1 MSVFNNSNYI
11 SNFEIKQCK
20 FKVLVKSNS
29 QSNIH
34 VNSYFQCPLADI
46 GKISVGKKIQIL
58 SHGFRNCNQLSEKP
72 VLNGDCVESHSYK
85 EKACF
90 VTINRIYK

>member
-1 MSVFNNSNYI
+1 MSVFNNCTCI
-11 SNFEIKQCK
+11 SNFEIKQYK
-20 FKVLVKSNS
+20 FKILFKSNS
-29 QSNIH
+29 LSNIYI
-34 VNSYFQCPLADI
+34 NSYFQCPLADI

-58 SHGFRNCNQLSEKP
+58 SHGFRNCNPLSEKP
-72 VLNGDCVESHSYK
+72 VLNGDCIESHSYK